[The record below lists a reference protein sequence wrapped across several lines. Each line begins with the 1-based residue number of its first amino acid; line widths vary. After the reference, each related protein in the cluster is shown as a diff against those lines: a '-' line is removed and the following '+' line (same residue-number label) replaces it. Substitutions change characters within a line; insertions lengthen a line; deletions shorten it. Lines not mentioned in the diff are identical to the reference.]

1 MRELPSRQQRK
12 SGKVFK
18 IYDGGNMFCPSC
30 GFEYTQKTNYCKRCG
45 GELNAAPQSVEI
57 KPERSQAIGM
67 SFVVVAMLGILGLFL
82 NLLSFHVLLS
92 RHADEAA
99 VFSFVLG
106 LLFVGVVAG
115 FLMRQLSRLITASQK
130 QNPAPAQE
138 RIIIREAQDPQ
149 LGAPTDSIRG
159 AAEPHSVVEHTT
171 RQMAGVYGE
180 PGTMK

>member
-1 MRELPSRQQRK
+1 
-12 SGKVFK
+12 
-18 IYDGGNMFCPSC
+18 MFCPSC

-67 SFVVVAMLGILGLFL
+67 SFVVVAMFGLVGLFL

-92 RHADEAA
+92 NNVHREVVA
-99 VFSFVLG
+99 FSFALG
-106 LLFVGVVAG
+106 LLFIGVVAG

-138 RIIIREAQDPQ
+138 RIIIREAQAPQ

>member
-1 MRELPSRQQRK
+1 
-12 SGKVFK
+12 
-18 IYDGGNMFCPSC
+18 MFCPSC

-45 GELNAAPQSVEI
+45 EELGGAPQGVET
-57 KPERSQAIGM
+57 KPQRSQAVGM
-67 SFVVVAMLGILGLFL
+67 SFVVVGFLGIVGLFL
-82 NLLSFHVLLS
+82 NLLSFHILLDK
-92 RHADEAA
+92 HEEAA
-99 VFSFVLG
+99 VFSFVIG

-130 QNPAPAQE
+130 SSQAPAQE
-138 RIIIREAQDPQ
+138 RIVIREAQAQ
-149 LGAPTDSIRG
+149 QIGAPTDPIRG

>member
-1 MRELPSRQQRK
+1 
-12 SGKVFK
+12 
-18 IYDGGNMFCPSC
+18 MFCPSC

-45 GELNAAPQSVEI
+45 EELGVAPQSVET
-57 KPERSQAIGM
+57 KPQRSQAVGM
-67 SFVVVAMLGILGLFL
+67 SFVVVGILGILGLFL
-82 NLLSFHVLLS
+82 NLLSFHVLLG
-92 RHADEAA
+92 RNADEAA

-115 FLMRQLSRLITASQK
+115 FLMRQMSRLITASQK
-130 QNPAPAQE
+130 SNQAPAQE
-138 RIIIREAQDPQ
+138 RIIIREAQAPQ
-149 LGAPTDSIRG
+149 LGAPTDPIRG

>member
-1 MRELPSRQQRK
+1 
-12 SGKVFK
+12 
-18 IYDGGNMFCPSC
+18 MFCPSC

-45 GELNAAPQSVEI
+45 AELNAATQSVEI

-67 SFVVVAMLGILGLFL
+67 SFVVVAMFGLVGLFL

-92 RHADEAA
+92 NNVHREVAA
-99 VFSFVLG
+99 FSFALG
-106 LLFVGVVAG
+106 LLFIGGITG
-115 FLMRQLSRLITASQK
+115 FLIRQMSRLITTSQK
-130 QNPAPAQE
+130 SNQAPAQE
-138 RIIIREAQDPQ
+138 RIIIREAQAPQ

>member
-1 MRELPSRQQRK
+1 
-12 SGKVFK
+12 
-18 IYDGGNMFCPSC
+18 MFCPSC

-45 GELNAAPQSVEI
+45 EELGVAPQGVET
-57 KPERSQAIGM
+57 KPQRSQAVGM
-67 SFVVVAMLGILGLFL
+67 SFVVVGFLGIAGLFL

-115 FLMRQLSRLITASQK
+115 FLMRQLSRLITVSQK
-130 QNPAPAQE
+130 SSQAPAQE
-138 RIIIREAQDPQ
+138 RIIIREAQAPQ
-149 LGAPTDSIRG
+149 IGAPTDSIRG